1 MFSELDF
8 SNTVSQIG
16 LQVVN
21 SSRCPDQWVGDVEYL
36 ANGFQYITED
46 SKDFSH
52 RTNLSLI
59 PEKLAHE
66 NIILIILESPH
77 IDEYKIDS
85 EGNFIAIGPA
95 NGATGRSLRAH
106 LNTATLDIAKQIH
119 SKIHRRY
126 HLFLMNAIPYQCS
139 LGYTL
144 KGQKRKDRDSVFMS
158 CWNHAKN
165 DFTDRLRRYANEKT
179 IIINA
184 CTKGIEKR
192 GHQSN
197 LCTLVDDSVASTNL
211 FKTNYFKRCHPSSI
225 PHWKS
230 GRSW

>member
-8 SNTVSQIG
+8 SKAVSQIG
-16 LQVVN
+16 LQVIN
-21 SSRCPDQWVGDVEYL
+21 PTRCPDQWVGDVKHSVD
-36 ANGFQYITED
+36 GFQYIAECN
-46 SKDFSH
+46 KDFSH

-77 IDEYKIDS
+77 IDEYKTDS

-106 LNTATLDIAKQIH
+106 LNTATIEISKQIQ
-119 SKIHRRY
+119 SNPHRKY
-126 HLFLMNAIPYQCS
+126 HLFLMNAIAYQCS

-144 KGQKRKDRDSVFMS
+144 KGQRLKDRDSVFLS

-165 DFTDRLRRYANEKT
+165 DFRDRLKCYANEKT

-184 CTKGIEKR
+184 CTKGIKER

-197 LCTLVDDSVASTNL
+197 LCKIVDDSVASLNL